1 MKSVQITGL
10 RLAGL
15 AALLLVVTGLPAKAD
30 TLTLAGGREGGLWS
44 RIGLGLAQAVKAGA
58 PDITL
63 AYVASQ
69 DGVTNAKLLSRG
81 GLDLALIQSA
91 ELTAARRGIPPFS
104 ETLEGLTAV
113 AGLGAAAPVHV
124 LARADLLDVPA
135 GDPPASFGEAVEG
148 RDLVFGLMPENG
160 VSAAIGHALLAQAG
174 IVIPARNP
182 ERVVLYGGLRQQ
194 LRRLGSGEI
203 DVLIA
208 PILPG
213 HRAVREAYE
222 ATPLALLALASDS
235 VTALKERFGL
245 AAGGIPAGAY
255 AEAAPAVPTA
265 ASELVLAARAGS
277 AEASIEA
284 VTRSL
289 YENLGRLRAVHP
301 LLSGLTRQRMAAV
314 AAAPLHPGAEAYLE
328 ASGLLPAPE

>member
-1 MKSVQITGL
+1 MKPVQITGQ

-15 AALLLVVTGLPAKAD
+15 AALFLFAALPAQAE

-69 DGVTNAKLLSRG
+69 DGATNAKLLSRG
-81 GLDLALIQSA
+81 GIDLALIQSA
-91 ELTAARRGIPPFS
+91 ELTAASRGIPPFS
-104 ETLEGLTAV
+104 EAFDGLTAV
-113 AGLGAAAPVHV
+113 ASLDVAAPVHV
-124 LARADLLDVPA
+124 LVRADLPGVPA
-135 GDPPASFGEAVEG
+135 GDPPPSFAEVVQG

-160 VSAAIGHALLAQAG
+160 VSAAIGRALLAQAG
-174 IVIPARNP
+174 IEIPARNP
-182 ERVVLYGGLRQQ
+182 DRVVLYGGLREQ
-194 LRRLGSGEI
+194 LQRLGSGDI

-213 HRAVREAYE
+213 HRAVREAHE
-222 ATPLALLALASDS
+222 AAPLALLALPSEA
-235 VTALKERFGL
+235 VAALQERFGL
-245 AAGGIPAGAY
+245 AASEIAAGTY
-255 AEAAPAVPTA
+255 ADDAPAVPTA

-289 YENLGRLRAVHP
+289 YENLDRLRAVHP

-314 AAAPLHPGAEAYLE
+314 GAAPLHPGAEAYL
-328 ASGLLPAPE
+328 AARGLLPARD